1 MLIRVNE
8 RLARMLGYNVDEMED
23 HPLDK
28 FTHPE
33 DLAMGAAAWDRLMT
47 GATDEYELEKRYLH
61 KDGTSVWGHTT
72 VSCVRHHDG
81 RIAYLIKIIQDVTA
95 RRRSDETRQML
106 TREVNHRSKNLLTI
120 VQVIARQTAARSP
133 QDFVVTFG
141 ERLRALA
148 ANQDLLVKSEW
159 QRLDLSDLVRS
170 QLEYFGETGGRIK
183 MSGPPVT
190 VPPTAAQAL
199 GMALHELATNAAKYG
214 SLSNESGRV
223 EINWAVEG
231 EIFCMSWRE
240 IGGPVVTATGAAGF
254 GTTVLKKMTESAL
267 SGDVRID
274 YAPEGVVWQLRCPLT
289 ALQDSPGKDASI

>member
-1 MLIRVNE
+1 
-8 RLARMLGYNVDEMED
+8 MLGYTAEEMEG
-23 HPLDK
+23 HSLDE
-28 FTHPE
+28 FTHPD
-33 DLAMGAAAWDRLMT
+33 DLALGAAAWDRLMT
-47 GATDEYELEKRYLH
+47 GASEYELEKRYRH

-72 VSCVRHHDG
+72 VSCVRHADG
-81 RIAYLIKIIQDVTA
+81 QIDYLIKIIQDVTA

-133 QDFVVTFG
+133 QDFVSTFSQ
-141 ERLRALA
+141 RVRALA

-159 QRLDLSDLVRS
+159 QRLDLSELVRS
-170 QLEYFGETGGRIK
+170 QLESFGETGSRI
-183 MSGPPVT
+183 MLSGPPVT

-214 SLSNESGRV
+214 SLSNELGRV
-223 EINWAVEG
+223 EITWAVEMDT
-231 EIFCMSWRE
+231 FRMSWRE
-240 IGGPVVTATGAAGF
+240 IGGPVVTAAAAAGF
-254 GTTVLKKMTESAL
+254 GTTVLHTMTESAL

-289 ALQDSPGKDASI
+289 AFHDVPERDATI

>member
-1 MLIRVNE
+1 
-8 RLARMLGYNVDEMED
+8 
-23 HPLDK
+23 
-28 FTHPE
+28 
-33 DLAMGAAAWDRLMT
+33 MT

-72 VSCVRHHDG
+72 VSCVRHPDG
-81 RIAYLIKIIQDVTA
+81 RIAYLIKIIQDITA

-133 QDFVVTFG
+133 QDFVGTFS

-159 QRLDLSDLVRS
+159 QRVDLSDLVRS
-170 QLEYFGETGGRIK
+170 QLEYFGAIDSRIIL
-183 MSGPPVT
+183 SGPSVT

-214 SLSNESGRV
+214 SLSNELGRV
-223 EINWAVEG
+223 EITWAVE
-231 EIFCMSWRE
+231 EDSLRMSWRE
-240 IGGPVVTATGAAGF
+240 IGGPKVIAPEATGF
-254 GTTVLKKMTESAL
+254 GTIVLEKMTASQL
-267 SGDVRID
+267 SGNASID
-274 YAPEGVVWQLRCPLT
+274 YAPEGVVWQLRCPLS
-289 ALQDSPGKDASI
+289 ALQDSPVKDAFV